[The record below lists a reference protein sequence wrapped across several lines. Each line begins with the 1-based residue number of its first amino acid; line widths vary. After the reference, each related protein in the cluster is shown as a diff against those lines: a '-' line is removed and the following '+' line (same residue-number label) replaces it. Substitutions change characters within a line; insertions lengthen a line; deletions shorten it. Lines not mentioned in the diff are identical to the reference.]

1 MPSKSPKHKRAH
13 YTTAMN
19 ETTKQLITLL
29 RDRGLHEQADQL
41 VANWEQIATMQARIE
56 QLTQDLAEQRK
67 SNEKYAALHG
77 VSNWEQ

>member
-1 MPSKSPKHKRAH
+1 MPSKSPKQKRAH

-19 ETTKQLITLL
+19 ETNKQLITLL

>member
-19 ETTKQLITLL
+19 ETNKQLITLL

>member
-1 MPSKSPKHKRAH
+1 
-13 YTTAMN
+13 MN
-19 ETTKQLITLL
+19 EGTKRLITLL
-29 RDRGLHEQADQL
+29 RDRGMHDQADQL